1 MFSLY
6 LSNHEDGIHKIVVW
20 DGAFCCLWLRK
31 GWVLCSEVF
40 GILTSCPILIACICT
55 FVNTHTYKSILVII
69 LYTSTS
75 TWNCTY
81 LCCPTQGWVF
91 CITMLCVCPWVCVF
105 LQSFVHMLG
114 RCTDH
119 CKHILV
125 LPLAEEGLSP
135 DASGAEVSP
144 TAGNV

>member
-1 MFSLY
+1 MLPLTEGGLSRLYNYALCLSLS
-6 LSNHEDGIHKIVVW
+6 LVFVQS
-20 DGAFCCLWLRK
+20 L
-31 GWVLCSEVF
+31 VL
-40 GILTSCPILIACICT
+40 I
-55 FVNTHTYKSILVII
+55 
-69 LYTSTS
+69 
-75 TWNCTY
+75 
-81 LCCPTQGWVF
+81 
-91 CITMLCVCPWVCVF
+91 
-105 LQSFVHMLG
+105 LG